1 MVIYYLYDIHKRED
15 KIMLFL
21 IYAALGYW
29 ATGKTVYAGKIVI
42 YTFGQ
47 LFLQR
52 LIIGTLLGWIL
63 IPWAVI
69 KMLVGSKA

>member
-29 ATGKTVYAGKIVI
+29 ATGKTVYAGKL
-42 YTFGQ
+42 
-47 LFLQR
+47 LF
-52 LIIGTLLGWIL
+52 IPLGNY
-63 IPWAVI
+63 
-69 KMLVGSKA
+69 SFRD